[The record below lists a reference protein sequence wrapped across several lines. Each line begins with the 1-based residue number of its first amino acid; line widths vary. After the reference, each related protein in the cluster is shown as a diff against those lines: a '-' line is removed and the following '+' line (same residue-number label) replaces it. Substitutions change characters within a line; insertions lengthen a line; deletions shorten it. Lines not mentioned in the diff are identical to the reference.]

1 MRQGTGNEPHF
12 DWPLGEGERGREVW
26 YSLVTHPDRGLAFW
40 YRYTLLST
48 DSGHQEARLWA
59 GLTRENGDGFLTTR
73 SYPLGDA
80 ALGEPFGLSFGDA
93 ELTDS
98 SARGALETDVADV
111 SWGFEYETDDVT
123 FTPLRSEKLTDL
135 AERFLGSGR
144 HWSANQSVAMDGTL
158 EVDGETYDFEGAP
171 GHQGHTV
178 GETSPDGWSWLH
190 CNCFEEDA
198 VIEVLNVEGKTS
210 LCFRLDGEVYTL
222 NRLKDVVGPLANE
235 TVENE
240 AGRWRLRAKGE
251 GVRLDVRVTVGDE
264 DVDKWRKAAYL
275 TPDDT
280 SRYVAHSSL
289 SDVEVV
295 YRLREDGG
303 WTDRRTLE
311 SDAARAEWAGKTPPV
326 GGAEE
331 YTPEEFA

>member
-12 DWPLGEGERGREVW
+12 DWALGEGERGREVW
-26 YSLVTHPDRGLAFW
+26 YSLVTPPEHDLAFW

-59 GLTRENGDGFLTTR
+59 GLTRKDGEDFLTTR
-73 SYPLGDA
+73 RYPTDDV
-80 ALGEPFGLSFGDA
+80 ALEAPFSLSFGDA

-98 SARGALETDVADV
+98 SARGALETDIADV
-111 SWGFEYETDDVT
+111 SWEFEYEPDDVT
-123 FTPLRSEKLTDL
+123 FTPLRSKKLTDF

-158 EVDGETYDFEGAP
+158 EVDGETYAVEGAP

-178 GETSPDGWSWLH
+178 GETSPEGWSWLH
-190 CNCFEEDA
+190 CNSFDEDA
-198 VIEVLNVEGKTS
+198 VIEILNVEGKTS
-210 LCFRLDGEVYTL
+210 LCFRLDGDVYML

-235 TVENE
+235 TVEKNP
-240 AGRWRLRAKGE
+240 GNWRVRTKGE
-251 GVRLDVRVTVGDE
+251 GVRLDVRVGVTD
-264 DVDKWRKAAYL
+264 DDKWRKAAYL

-289 SDVEVV
+289 SSVEVV
-295 YRLREDGG
+295 YRLRDGDG
-303 WTDRRTLE
+303 WTDRRKAE
-311 SDAARAEWAGKTPPV
+311 SDAGRAEWAGKTPPV
-326 GGAEE
+326 GEAGE

>member
-1 MRQGTGNEPHF
+1 MRHGTGNEPHF
-12 DWPLGEGERGREVW
+12 DWALDEGDRGREVW
-26 YSLVTHPDRGLAFW
+26 YSLVTHPERRLAFW

-59 GLTRENGDGFLTTR
+59 GLTRDDGDDFLTTR
-73 SYPLGDA
+73 RYPLADA
-80 ALGEPFGLSFGDA
+80 VLDEPFALSFGDA
-93 ELTDS
+93 RLTDE

-111 SWGFEYETDDVT
+111 SWSFEYENDDVT

-158 EVDGETYDFEGAP
+158 EVDGTTYGFDEAP

-190 CNCFEEDA
+190 SNSFDEDA
-198 VIEVLNVEGKTS
+198 VIEILNVEGKTS
-210 LCFRLDGEVYTL
+210 VCFRLDGDVYTL

-235 TVENE
+235 TIENQP
-240 AGRWRLRAKGE
+240 GSWRVRAKGE
-251 GVRLDVRVTVGDE
+251 GVRLDIRVSVE
-264 DVDKWRKAAYL
+264 DDGKWRKAAYL

-289 SDVEVV
+289 SNVEVV
-295 YRLREDGG
+295 YRLRDGDG

-311 SDAARAEWAGKTPPV
+311 SDAGRSEWAGKTPPV
-326 GGAEE
+326 GEAEE
-331 YTPEEFA
+331 YTPQEFA